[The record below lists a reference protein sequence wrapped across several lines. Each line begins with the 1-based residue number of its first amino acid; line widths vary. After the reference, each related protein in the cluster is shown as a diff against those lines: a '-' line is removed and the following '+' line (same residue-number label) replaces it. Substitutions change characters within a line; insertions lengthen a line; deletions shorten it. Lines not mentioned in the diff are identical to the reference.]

1 MAKVKV
7 TKFNFSDEM
16 MEKAKQAS
24 PLVGA
29 LMSMASEVIA
39 DKNIP
44 SQQALWVD
52 TDKVL
57 AVGEIIKAREDAG
70 VPDIYQV
77 YFSFGEKPE
86 MWQIVA
92 DTYDEF
98 MKAWIGS
105 KTED

>member
-16 MEKAKQAS
+16 LEKAKQES

-29 LMSMASEVIA
+29 LMRMASEVIE
-39 DKNIP
+39 DNHMPK
-44 SQQALWVD
+44 QQVLWVD
-52 TDKVL
+52 TDKVV
-57 AVGEIIKAREDAG
+57 AVGEIVKAKEGAG

-77 YFSFGEKPE
+77 YFAFGEKPE
-86 MWQIVA
+86 MWQIVS

-98 MKAWIGS
+98 MRAWKGD
-105 KTED
+105 EN